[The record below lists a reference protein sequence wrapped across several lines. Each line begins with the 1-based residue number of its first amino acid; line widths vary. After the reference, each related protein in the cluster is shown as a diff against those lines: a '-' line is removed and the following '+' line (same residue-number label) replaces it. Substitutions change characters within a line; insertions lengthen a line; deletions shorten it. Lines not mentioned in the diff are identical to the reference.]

1 MKKII
6 FLSGIHGVGK
16 GYIKEEIKKE
26 INIPIYEAS
35 DLIRL
40 NGVITDE
47 KKKVNNVKFNQELL
61 IKSVNNLTCETFI
74 LNGHTCLL
82 TRNNK
87 IESINIS
94 YFKRMNI
101 IGIILLYDDIDI
113 IEDRLYKR
121 DNIYFEK
128 NILNDL
134 QNTELKNTKR
144 LSDELGIPLLAFKNG
159 DDIKTLINFI
169 TNL

>member
-1 MKKII
+1 
-6 FLSGIHGVGK
+6 
-16 GYIKEEIKKE
+16 
-26 INIPIYEAS
+26 
-35 DLIRL
+35 
-40 NGVITDE
+40 
-47 KKKVNNVKFNQELL
+47 
-61 IKSVNNLTCETFI
+61 
-74 LNGHTCLL
+74 
-82 TRNNK
+82 
-87 IESINIS
+87 
-94 YFKRMNI
+94 MNI

-134 QNTELKNTKR
+134 QNAEIKNTKR